1 MLIVN
6 QTNHSTSKLPLSIL
20 PLQLVPLQIVQNLKP
35 IGATPRLKQH
45 WNVKSSFLHLQ
56 TTNENN
62 EIK

>member
-1 MLIVN
+1 
-6 QTNHSTSKLPLSIL
+6 
-20 PLQLVPLQIVQNLKP
+20 
-35 IGATPRLKQH
+35 LKQH